1 MKICSKEQGIDVMR
15 LLVFVLVTSTILA
28 HTVAKSSDAG
38 PMQYPKAIPAG
49 ELKWNAGLAL
59 GKVPKDIVE
68 EMDTFRWPLL
78 ELDAFIGLP
87 KNFLVEATLNTQ
99 VITNHIRI
107 GPKWVVNSQTVADVL
122 DSQPSQDPNSPLAS
136 VDGMPLHRISAMF
149 GIDGAFMFGFMRSG
163 AFDNTV
169 NAVFLYP
176 NASLGYRFE
185 NVTITAKGELN
196 FLMSYKLTAES
207 VVTSSRN
214 AMFNGGS
221 IALYLEQPLWKDQYL
236 QLGFKQNF
244 VQFYYPSWLLFPTF
258 DRYYWVPEFVIGFRL

>member
-1 MKICSKEQGIDVMR
+1 MKR
-15 LLVFVLVTSTILA
+15 LVIVLTIVVTVSRAWAMGT
-28 HTVAKSSDAG
+28 DEG
-38 PMQYPKAIPAG
+38 PMQYPRALPSGA
-49 ELKWNAGLAL
+49 LRLNAGMAL

-87 KNFLVEATLNTQ
+87 KNFMIEATLNTQ

-107 GPKWVVNSQTVADVL
+107 GPKWVINAQTVSDAFGTADAP
-122 DSQPSQDPNSPLAS
+122 DSITAPATAFGVQLNKF
-136 VDGMPLHRISAMF
+136 SAMV
-149 GIDGAFMFGFMRSG
+149 GIDGAFMFGFMNSG

-169 NAVFLYP
+169 KAVFLYP
-176 NASLGYRFE
+176 NASVGYRFGDI
-185 NVTITAKGELN
+185 TLTAKGELN
-196 FLMSYKLTAES
+196 FLMSYTLTAES
-207 VVTSSRN
+207 VVTSSRSS
-214 AMFNGGS
+214 MFNGGS
-221 IALYLEQPLWKDQYL
+221 LALYLEQPLWKDQYL